1 MFFHISLRILNK
13 IKFTIMKKLLFV
25 FSVVIALFFTA
36 CDPNAVNDFLNNS
49 EQGDSIQLPGFDGD
63 SIPYFPGFDGDS
75 IPYFPGFDG
84 DSIPYFPGLDGDSI
98 QFPEFDNDSITD
110 FPVDSIPYIPGF
122 DNDSIA

>member
-1 MFFHISLRILNK
+1 
-13 IKFTIMKKLLFV
+13 MKKTFFV
-25 FSVVIALFFTA
+25 FSIVTALFFTA
-36 CDPNAVNDFLNNS
+36 CDPNAIEDFLNDA
-49 EQGDSIQLPGFDGD
+49 EKGDSIQLDGD
-63 SIPYFPGFDGDS
+63 SIQFPGFDGDS

>member
-1 MFFHISLRILNK
+1 
-13 IKFTIMKKLLFV
+13 MKKTLFV
-25 FSVVIALFFTA
+25 FSVLAALFFTA
-36 CDPNAVNDFLNNS
+36 CDPNAIEDFLNDS
-49 EQGDSIQLPGFDGD
+49 EQGDSIQL
-63 SIPYFPGFDGDS
+63 PGFDGDS

-98 QFPEFDNDSITD
+98 QFPEFDKDSITD